1 MKNILARG
9 GIEFIAVLMG
19 ISLSLFLDNQSEES
33 SKKQNEINL
42 LKDLRVSLLQ
52 DLDYARGI
60 QQGIK
65 KCTNSQKILMELNFI
80 ESKKIDE
87 KELGELIYFA
97 GRGINS
103 FFPRYGVYR
112 SLVSNSEMKYIK
124 SDSLKEKI
132 INLYDFRFKRYENMD
147 IVMENLYQYDFNLF
161 LVENFNVNVLDSL
174 DYVVENYEFD
184 SSSFCDGSLNKKIK
198 YINGITVAIEN
209 ALENI
214 IESMMTVD
222 SMIKEE
228 IIL

>member
-1 MKNILARG
+1 MKKILARG

-19 ISLSLFLDNQSEES
+19 ISLSLYFDNQSEEK

-42 LKDLRVSLLQ
+42 LKDLRVGLLQ
-52 DLDYARGI
+52 DLDYARNI
-60 QQGIK
+60 HQGLK
-65 KCTNSQKILMELNFI
+65 KCNDSQKILMELNCI
-80 ESKKIDE
+80 ESKNIDE
-87 KELGELIYFA
+87 KELGELIYFS

-112 SLVSNSEMKYIK
+112 SLVSNSEMKYIN

-132 INLYDFRFKRYENMD
+132 INLYDFQFKRYENMD

-198 YINGITVAIEN
+198 YISGITFSIEN
-209 ALENI
+209 AIENI
-214 IESMMTVD
+214 IESMLTVD
-222 SMIKEE
+222 SMIEEE
-228 IIL
+228 INL

>member
-65 KCTNSQKILMELNFI
+65 KCTYSQKILMELNCI

-161 LVENFNVNVLDSL
+161 LVENFSVNVLDSL

-209 ALENI
+209 A
-214 IESMMTVD
+214 
-222 SMIKEE
+222 
-228 IIL
+228 